1 MADSL
6 IKALFVKD
14 LEIRVFV
21 FEFNVQCCIRWCHNY
36 QTQWNT
42 DIGVRLTTTRET
54 KPGALAEDKYA
65 IAVINNGN
73 IVGHV
78 PKFLMKLTIFF
89 LKNGGKLHITVTWPR
104 RCSVNLKQGR
114 LELPTDLYFTPLNKK
129 DERKDIRGGVE
140 MWQLKERSRARKKR
154 KRKRNCKRENES
166 F

>member
-1 MADSL
+1 M
-6 IKALFVKD
+6 
-14 LEIRVFV
+14 
-21 FEFNVQCCIRWCHNY
+21 
-36 QTQWNT
+36 
-42 DIGVRLTTTRET
+42 TTTRET

-140 MWQLKERSRARKKR
+140 M
-154 KRKRNCKRENES
+154 
-166 F
+166 